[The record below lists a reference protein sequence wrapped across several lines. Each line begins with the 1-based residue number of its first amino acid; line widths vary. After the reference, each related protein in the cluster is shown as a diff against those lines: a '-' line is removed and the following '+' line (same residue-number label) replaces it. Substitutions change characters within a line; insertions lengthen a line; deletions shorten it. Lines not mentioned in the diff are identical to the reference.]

1 MTYLAPWRVA
11 VVVGLV
17 LLGLIFSLPNL
28 FDQKTLDALPDWVP
42 KRQITLGLDLQGGS
56 HLLLEVE
63 VEALMKERLEDL
75 VSDVRRTLRRA
86 RIGYRGL
93 GVQGEAVHLT
103 LTDPAQRQEALDR
116 LAELN
121 PLMQPVGF
129 TATVDRQYVIEA
141 DERGRITI
149 TFSDHGR
156 DLLIE
161 SAVQQSLEVVR
172 RRIDALGTREPTI
185 QRQGRT
191 RILVQVPGERNPERI
206 KSLLGKTARLTFHLV
221 DMENSVQDALQGRIP
236 PDSILVPSAEPGGP
250 EYYLLERKV
259 MLSGE
264 NLVDAQPSFQ
274 NNEPVVSFRLDSV
287 GARKFGKITQENVGR
302 LFAIVLD
309 GKVISA
315 PRIREPILGGSG
327 IIQGSFTVETANEL
341 AVLLRAGALPAP
353 LTIVE
358 ERSVGPELGADSIRA
373 GKIASALALALV
385 AVFMVVYYRLFGLFS
400 DLALLANMVMIVGAL
415 SALGATLTLPGIA
428 GIVLTIGM
436 AVDSNVLIFER
447 IREELRAGKSPIAA
461 IDGGFKQALRAVVDA
476 NLTTLIAA
484 LVLFQFGSGPVKG
497 FAVTLSIGVLTTLF
511 TAVMLTRVVV
521 WFWYSRTRPKTIP
534 L

>member
-1 MTYLAPWRVA
+1 MSYLTPWRVA
-11 VVVGLV
+11 VVVGLC
-17 LLGLIFSLPNL
+17 LLGLLFSLPNL
-28 FDQKTLDALPDWVP
+28 FDQKTLNQFPDWLP
-42 KRQITLGLDLQGGS
+42 KRQIILGLDLQGGS

-63 VEALMKERLEDL
+63 AEALIKERLENL
-75 VSDVRRTLRRA
+75 VSEVRRTLRKA

-103 LTDPAQRQEALDR
+103 LTDPAQRDDALAR

-121 PLMQPVGF
+121 PVLTPAGF
-129 TATVDRQYVIEA
+129 GAGIGRQFEITA
-141 DERGRITI
+141 DERGRIVI
-149 TFSDHGR
+149 RFSEHGR
-156 DLLIE
+156 QQLVD

-185 QRQGRT
+185 QRQGET

-206 KSLLGKTARLTFHLV
+206 KRLLGKTARLTFHLV
-221 DMENSVQDALQGRIP
+221 DMENSVQDALRGRIP
-236 PDSILVPSAEPGGP
+236 PDDILVPSAEPDGP
-250 EYYLLERKV
+250 RYYLLKRKV

-353 LTIVE
+353 LKIVE

-373 GKIASALALALV
+373 GKIASVLALVLV
-385 AVFMVVYYRLFGLFS
+385 AVFMVAYYRLFGLFS
-400 DLALLANMVMIVGAL
+400 DLALLANMILIVGAL

-447 IREELRAGKSPIAA
+447 IREELRGGKSPIAA
-461 IDGGFKQALRAVVDA
+461 IDTGFKQALRAVIDA

-484 LVLFQFGSGPVKG
+484 LVLFQFGTGPVKG

-521 WFWYSRTRPKTIP
+521 WFWYSRTRPKTVP